1 MSIKKLPLLGVMLGS
16 LGLSGCDLDVPD
28 LDSPGQDQLETNPT
42 RTSINS
48 AATGMLI
55 ANRGAKATTTGYV
68 NLLGILGREAY
79 DFDVSDNRFT
89 TEMLQ
94 GPLINNDA
102 FGGGFWAG
110 PYANIKLGHLI
121 LHGLDKVD
129 FPDRDKQAIRGFVHT
144 IQALELMVV
153 INTHDI
159 TGAVIDTD
167 RPVDELAPWVD
178 KNAVFVK
185 IGQLLDDAKT
195 ELTAAVDADTAAG
208 GDASFSFPMSPGF
221 SGFTTPK
228 GFLKFNRAIRARI
241 AVYHKDYQVALD
253 ALAAS
258 FIADTP
264 PITFTTGVFYAYS
277 VAVGDATN
285 GLNNRS
291 IYAHPALA
299 TDAQKQ
305 SDGKTLD
312 ARYGA
317 KITNNLDPD
326 TGDVKAVPGPAKSG
340 VQSSI
345 KFKMYTNTTSIPVI
359 RNEELILLKAEALYF
374 TGQKPAAIDELNLV
388 RANSGKVVPPLALA
402 NITDD
407 AAFINALLYERR
419 YSLLFEGGHRWIDL
433 RRFGIPLPLDV
444 TTDSDNALKHVR
456 NLHYPV
462 PLAECDARKT
472 EPACAIAS
480 QQGSP

>member
-1 MSIKKLPLLGVMLGS
+1 MIIKKLPLLGVMLGS
-16 LGLSGCDLDVPD
+16 LGLPGCDLDIPD
-28 LDSPGQDQLETNPT
+28 LNNPGQDQLDTNPT
-42 RTSINS
+42 VTTVNS
-48 AATGMLI
+48 AATGLLI
-55 ANRGAKATTTGYV
+55 GNRTAKGTTTGYV

-110 PYANIKLGHLI
+110 PYANIRLGNLI
-121 LHGLDKVD
+121 LHGVDKVD
-129 FPDRDKQAIRGFVHT
+129 EYADRDKQAIRGFTHT

-153 INTHDI
+153 ILTHDV

-167 RPVDELAPWVD
+167 RPVDELGPFVSKD
-178 KNAVFVK
+178 AVYVE
-185 IGQLLDDAKT
+185 IARLLDQGRT
-195 ELTAAVDADTAAG
+195 ELTAAVAADA
-208 GDASFSFPMSPGF
+208 GDDAPFSFPLSPGF

-228 GFLKFNRAIRARI
+228 NFIKFNRAIRARI
-241 AVYHKDYQVALD
+241 AVYHKDYQMALD

-258 FIADTP
+258 FIDDTSET
-264 PITFTTGVFYAYS
+264 INFNLGVFYSYS

-291 IYAHPALA
+291 IYAHPGLT
-299 TDAQKQ
+299 TDAKKQ
-305 SDGKTLD
+305 PDNKTPD

-317 KITNNLDPD
+317 KIISAAIGNGP
-326 TGDVKAVPGPAKSG
+326 TGSG
-340 VQSSI
+340 VSSTI
-345 KFKMYTNTTSIPVI
+345 KFKMYTNISSIPVI

-374 TGQKPAAIDELNLV
+374 SDANRSQKQAAVDKLNIV
-388 RANSGKVVPPLALA
+388 RQKSGGLGPLDANQ
-402 NITDD
+402 ITSDD
-407 AAFINALLYERR
+407 AFIQALLYERR
-419 YSLLFEGGHRWIDL
+419 YSLMFEGGHRWIDL

-444 TTDSDNALKHVR
+444 EMDSADGKVLKHVR

-462 PLAECDARKT
+462 PLAECDARPG

-480 QQGSP
+480 QQSSP